1 MARSF
6 TVQDFRDLMDVLY
19 QHPEW
24 REELRRAVLTDQLLG
39 LPDLVQ
45 QLAEAQWHAEARL
58 ARLEETVAQLAE
70 AQRETEAQVAQLAV
84 AQRETE
90 AQVAQLAVAQR
101 ETEAQVAQLA
111 VAQRETEARL
121 ARLEETVAQLL
132 ESHRQA
138 EARLARMEETVA
150 QLLEAHRQAEARL
163 ARLEEAY
170 QRAEVRLTRLE
181 ETAAQLQQT
190 VWELSLAVSRLSDRV
205 ETLVDVQKHM
215 LEDLGKLKGDMME
228 IRYRDK
234 APAYFGS
241 PLFRRVRAVPDH
253 QVADWLEDAI
263 ERGEA
268 TWDDRKAVMSADL
281 VVRGILPDGEEA
293 YLLVEISW
301 GIGVEDVERAVK
313 QAAVLRKTGRRVI
326 PTVAGHW
333 ITEDARAMAESYRV
347 VQITD
352 GRAVWPE
359 NLTYS

>member
-24 REELRRAVLTDQLLG
+24 REELRRVVLTDQLLG

-90 AQVAQLAVAQR
+90 ARLARLEETVAQLLEAHQRAEARLARLEETVAQLLEAHQQAEARLARLEETVAQLAEAQR

-111 VAQRETEARL
+111 VAQRE
-121 ARLEETVAQLL
+121 
-132 ESHRQA
+132 A
-138 EARLARMEETVA
+138 EARLA
-150 QLLEAHRQAEARL
+150 
-163 ARLEEAY
+163 
-170 QRAEVRLTRLE
+170 RLE

-190 VWELSLAVSRLSDRV
+190 VWELSLAVGRLSDRV

-313 QAAVLRKTGRRVI
+313 RAAVLRKTGRRVI
-326 PTVAGHW
+326 PTVVGHW

>member
-24 REELRRAVLTDQLLG
+24 REELRRVVLTDQLLG

-70 AQRETEAQVAQLAV
+70 
-84 AQRETE
+84 
-90 AQVAQLAVAQR
+90 AQR

-313 QAAVLRKTGRRVI
+313 RAAVLRKTGRRVI